1 MYYLCPVLRIAS
13 IVLLCAVLQTV
24 VGKTAVW
31 VWFKA
36 NEAYIAQT
44 LCENKAKPAKKC
56 NGKCQL
62 AKQLKKAD
70 GEPSAKQA
78 PTLPAGLKEI
88 KEAQPETIGGIDFSL
103 IVATTSS
110 AKLFKYIQATSGNY
124 SSVLLRPPIG

>member
-1 MYYLCPVLRIAS
+1 MLRIAS

-62 AKQLKKAD
+62 AKELKKAD
-70 GEPSAKQA
+70 GESATKQA

-88 KEAQPETIGGIDFSL
+88 KEAQPET
-103 IVATTSS
+103 
-110 AKLFKYIQATSGNY
+110 TSGISFSADVNTASTHHSFVY
-124 SSVLLRPPIG
+124 KQALSADCGSTLLRPPIA